1 MRLILIRHGET
12 VRNAEGLVQGRA
24 DVPLNDL
31 GRRQAAALAD
41 ALGGES
47 LAAVYASPLQ
57 RARAT
62 AAAIAAPHG
71 LPVIVE
77 PDLAEM
83 DVGEMEGLSGAQMR
97 ERFPEFLAVWAGPAG
112 PSLSMPGGES
122 LQDVQAR
129 AWAVIERLREH
140 HAEATVAAVS
150 HSFVIATIVCR
161 AAGVPLSAFR
171 RLRHEVASRTVL
183 DCRPDRI
190 LIVHLNDTCH
200 LDGHGLRS
208 AGPWERRH

>member
-12 VRNAEGLVQGRA
+12 AHNAGGFVQGRA

-31 GRRQAAALAD
+31 GRLQAGALAD
-41 ALGGES
+41 ALGGEA
-47 LAAVYASPLQ
+47 LTAVYASPLQ

-62 AAAIAAPHG
+62 AEAVAAPHG

-112 PSLSMPGGES
+112 PALPMPGGES

-129 AWAVIERLREH
+129 AWTVVERLRERH
-140 HAEATVAAVS
+140 GDGTVAAVS
-150 HSFVIATIVCR
+150 HNFVIAAIVCR
-161 AAGVPLSAFR
+161 AAGVPLPSFR
-171 RLRHEVASRTVL
+171 RLRHGVASRTVL
-183 DCRPDRI
+183 DCRPDRT

-200 LDGHGLRS
+200 LDSHGLRS
-208 AGPWERRH
+208 AGPWERR